1 MIGDALEIRGENPNR
16 VRSYRTASRRIE
28 ASNVN
33 VVESVLNDDV
43 GNLPGVGKTIAEI
56 IKEFALTGSSS
67 QLLEARHSLPDG
79 IFDLLKLQG
88 LGPKTVGRLYRELNI
103 DGIDT
108 LEQAA
113 LAGTIRELAGMGVK
127 REQSIVS
134 EITLYRQRAGHYL
147 LGDAYPAATALID
160 SLAGNIEIQRIGI
173 TGAVRRGESTVTKI
187 ELIAST
193 HSSPEDFIISLN
205 NTASFKATSENL
217 LSGQL
222 NTGLPVQ
229 MHLCQPETYA
239 ASLLWHTGST
249 NHIDRLGQIA
259 NSQDMSLGPEG
270 LRHNSNGQIAADND
284 EAAIYKCLGMPF
296 IPAELR
302 ENQGEIEAALED
314 KLPVLINLSDI
325 VGELHTHSNWS
336 DGSDT
341 LQDMISAATG
351 ENLEYYVV
359 SDHSQSLQIANGLDV
374 ARLMEQRAEVNKI
387 AMQTKGLSVLHGSE
401 TDILKNGELD
411 YQDDVL
417 RQLDWVTASI
427 HTSFGQSRNN
437 QTERMIR
444 AVKNPFV
451 DSIGHPTGRI
461 LNQREGYDIDIA
473 QVITAAVETRTA
485 MELNAMPDRL
495 DLPDTHARMVV
506 DQGGKLVINT
516 DAHSV
521 RHLSLLYYGVVT
533 ARRAW
538 VTKDHVLNCM
548 SLGELTDWRKSRI
561 AIN

>member
-1 MIGDALEIRGENPNR
+1 MIGDALEIQGENPNR

-33 VVESVLNDDV
+33 VMQSVLDGDI
-43 GNLPGVGKTIAEI
+43 GNIPGVGKTIAEI
-56 IKEFALTGSSS
+56 IKEFTLTGSSS
-67 QLLEARHSLPDG
+67 QLSDARDSLPDG

-113 LAGTIRELAGMGVK
+113 LSGRIRELSGMGVK
-127 REQSIVS
+127 RERRIVS
-134 EITLYRQRAGHYL
+134 EITLFRQRAGCYL
-147 LGDAYPAATALID
+147 LGDAYPAATALVD
-160 SLAGNIEIQRIGI
+160 SFIGNTDIQRIGI
-173 TGAVRRGESTVTKI
+173 AGAIRRGESTVRKV
-187 ELIAST
+187 ELVAST
-193 HSSPEDFIISLN
+193 YSPAEDCSRSLN
-205 NTASFKATSENL
+205 NKISLKSISKNL

-222 NTGLPVQ
+222 NNGLPVQ
-229 MHLCQPETYA
+229 IHLCQPRAYA
-239 ASLLWHTGST
+239 ANLLWHTGSK
-249 NHIDRLGQIA
+249 NHVDRLRQIA
-259 NSQDMSLGPEG
+259 TSRDMILDPEG
-270 LRHNSNGQIAADND
+270 LRHKSDGQTTTDND

-302 ENQGEIEAALED
+302 ENQGEIEAALENR
-314 KLPVLINLSDI
+314 LPALINLSDI
-325 VGELHTHSNWS
+325 VGELHTHSDWS

-341 LQDMISAATG
+341 LQDMISAAIR

-359 SDHSQSLQIANGLDV
+359 SDHSHSLQIANGLDV
-374 ARLMEQRAEVNKI
+374 VRLMEQRSEVNKI

-411 YQDDVL
+411 FEDDIL
-417 RQLDWVTASI
+417 QQLDWVTASI
-427 HTSFGQSRNN
+427 HTSFSQSRTK

-444 AVKNPFV
+444 AVRNPFV

-461 LNQREGYDIDIA
+461 LNQREAYDIDIT
-473 QVITAAVETRTA
+473 QVINAAIETGTA

-495 DLPDTHARMVV
+495 DLPDTHARIAV
-506 DQGGKLVINT
+506 DQGAKLVINT
-516 DAHSV
+516 DAHSA
-521 RHLSLLYYGVVT
+521 RHLSLLYYGVIT

-538 VTKDHVLNCM
+538 VTKEHVLNCM
-548 SLGELTDWRKSRI
+548 SLDELTDWRKSRI
-561 AIN
+561 ANS